1 MGSFRYPTTRL
12 VPWPVA
18 LRIRFSSPLFD
29 VGPIVTF
36 LQRLPDGRSL
46 VTPIGAEMLGYF
58 RTGCRSCSDH
68 LVERS
73 RQELHV
79 MHVGPARD
87 ERQRDAT
94 PVD

>member
-1 MGSFRYPTTRL
+1 MGSLHHPATSL
-12 VPWPVA
+12 VPWPLT
-18 LRIRFSSPLFD
+18 LRLRLFSPLFD
-29 VGPIVTF
+29 VGLIVAF
-36 LQRLPDGRSL
+36 LHRLPSRRPL
-46 VTPIGAEMLGYF
+46 VTRIGAKMLRCF
-58 RTGCRSCSDH
+58 LTGCRAGAHH
-68 LVERS
+68 LVERR

>member
-1 MGSFRYPTTRL
+1 MYEVEETRTAKMA
-12 VPWPVA
+12 VRA
-18 LRIRFSSPLFD
+18 TNF
-29 VGPIVTF
+29 
-36 LQRLPDGRSL
+36 GR
-46 VTPIGAEMLGYF
+46 
-58 RTGCRSCSDH
+58 RCRSGANH
-68 LVERS
+68 LVERR

>member
-1 MGSFRYPTTRL
+1 MLRFRL
-12 VPWPVA
+12 
-18 LRIRFSSPLFD
+18 LSPLFN
-29 VGPIVTF
+29 VRPIVTV
-36 LQRLPDGRSL
+36 LHCPPGGRSL
-46 VTPIGAEMLGYF
+46 VTRVGAKTLRGF
-58 RTGCRSCSDH
+58 RTGCRAGADH
-68 LVERS
+68 LIKRR